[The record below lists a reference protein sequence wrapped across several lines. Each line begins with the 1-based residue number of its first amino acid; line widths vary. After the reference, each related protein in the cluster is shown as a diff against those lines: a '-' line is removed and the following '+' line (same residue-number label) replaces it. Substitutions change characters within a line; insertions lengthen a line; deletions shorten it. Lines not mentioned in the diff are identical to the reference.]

1 MHAKGMDPWTAKIVG
16 PTNISTTSPELE
28 RMYEEENRRQ
38 RQLPVYMQD
47 VWVVCASSPFG

>member
-38 RQLPVYMQD
+38 RQLPVYMQ
-47 VWVVCASSPFG
+47 VFWVVCASSPFG